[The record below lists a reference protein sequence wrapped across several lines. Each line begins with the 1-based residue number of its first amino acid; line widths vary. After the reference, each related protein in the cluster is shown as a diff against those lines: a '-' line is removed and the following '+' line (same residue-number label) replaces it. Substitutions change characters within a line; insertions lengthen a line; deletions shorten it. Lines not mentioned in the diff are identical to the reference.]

1 MTSKAG
7 GVDCRGQIR
16 RTKGVAVF
24 FRYLSRELRR
34 RSRQAFVI
42 SLGLAVGIG
51 LVVAV
56 SAMASGVEQAQ
67 GDVLHSLYGVGTD
80 ITVTRSGAGA
90 GPAGFQVGAGNQTR
104 KVSRDQVATGP
115 GQATFD
121 ASEADTIANA
131 DGIADAVGGLNLT
144 LIHLNGKLPTFDIN
158 DGGQGTVS
166 NGTAPGAQPS
176 VAVTP
181 GQLKISTSS
190 LAGIDTS
197 NMSLG
202 PLSGTQVTSGRTLD
216 AGDAADAV
224 AVLDADYAEQKDLA
238 VGDTITIRGR
248 TFDVVGIVAASA
260 QGSGGSD
267 IYLPL
272 AKAQTLADQKGQ
284 INTVYVKATSSKT
297 ISAAKR
303 AIQKADPDATVTTST
318 DLAKQVTGSLSSAA
332 NLASKLGS
340 WLSIAAL
347 ATAIVLATLLTLA
360 AVGRR
365 TREIGTLKALGWRT
379 RRVVGQIMGET
390 LTLGVIGGALGIAI
404 GVAGAWVVTRVAPSL
419 TATLASGQALGG
431 PSGPDGGGDPFSR
444 TISVALHAPVSVS
457 LVAAAVGLALAGG
470 AIAGLFGGWRAA
482 RMRPADAMR
491 QVV

>member
-1 MTSKAG
+1 
-7 GVDCRGQIR
+7 
-16 RTKGVAVF
+16 VF

-34 RSRQAFVI
+34 RSRQAFVV

-90 GPAGFQVGAGNQTR
+90 GPAGFQVGAGSDAR
-104 KVSRDQVATGP
+104 KVSRDQVVTGP
-115 GQATFD
+115 GQSTFD
-121 ASEADTIANA
+121 ASEAADIAKA
-131 DGIADAVGGLNLT
+131 DGVADAVGGLNLS
-144 LIHLNGKLPTFDIN
+144 LIHLNGKLPTFD
-158 DGGQGTVS
+158 VR
-166 NGTAPGAQPS
+166 NGAGSVTSGSAPVAQPS

-190 LAGIDTS
+190 VAGVDPS
-197 NMSLG
+197 NLSIG
-202 PLSGTQVTSGRTLD
+202 PLSGTQVTSGRTLID
-216 AGDAADAV
+216 TDQNRAV
-224 AVLDADYAEQKDLA
+224 AVVDADYAEQQHLT
-238 VGDTITIRGR
+238 VGDTLTIRG
-248 TFDVVGIVAASA
+248 TDFEVVGIVAASA

-267 IYLPL
+267 VYLPL
-272 AKAQTLADQKGQ
+272 AKAQALAGEKGQ
-284 INTVYVKATSSKT
+284 INTVYVKADSSKT
-297 ISAAKR
+297 IAAAKR
-303 AIQKADPDATVTTST
+303 AIQRVDADATVTTSA

-332 NLASKLGS
+332 NLAGTLGS

-347 ATAIVLATLLTLA
+347 ATAVILATLLTMA

-390 LTLGVIGGALGIAI
+390 LVLGILGGALGVAI
-404 GVAGAWVVTRVAPSL
+404 GVAGAWVVTKVAPSL
-419 TATLASGQALGG
+419 TATLSGGQGFGG
-431 PSGPDGGGDPFSR
+431 PGGAVGQDPFSR
-444 TISVALHAPVSVS
+444 TISVALHAPISAA
-457 LVAAAVGLALAGG
+457 LVATAVGLALAGG
-470 AIAGLFGGWRAA
+470 VVAGLFGGWRAA

>member
-1 MTSKAG
+1 
-7 GVDCRGQIR
+7 
-16 RTKGVAVF
+16 VF

-34 RSRQAFVI
+34 RSRQAFVV

-80 ITVTRSGAGA
+80 ITVTRSGQGA
-90 GPAGFQVGAGNQTR
+90 GPAGFQVGGGDAPR
-104 KVSRDQVATGP
+104 KVSRDQVVTGQ
-115 GQATFD
+115 GQATFA
-121 ASEADTIANA
+121 ASEADSIAGANGVA
-131 DGIADAVGGLNLT
+131 DTAGGLDLT

-158 DGGQGTVS
+158 DGGPATSS
-166 NGTAPGAQPS
+166 NGAAVGAAPS

-181 GQLKISTSS
+181 GQLKIDTSS
-190 LAGIDTS
+190 LAGVDTS
-197 NMSLG
+197 NQTLG
-202 PLSGTQVTSGRTLD
+202 PLSGTQITAGRSLDTAD
-216 AGDAADAV
+216 AGRKV
-224 AVLDADYAEQKDLA
+224 AVLDAGYAGEKDLA
-238 VGDTITIRGR
+238 VGDTLTIHG
-248 TFDVVGIVAASA
+248 TDFEIVGIVADAA

-272 AKAQTLADQKGQ
+272 EAAQELAGQKGK
-284 INTVYVKATSSKT
+284 INTVYVKAESSQT
-297 ISAAKR
+297 IGAAKG
-303 AIQKADPDATVTTST
+303 AIQKLDPDATVTTSA
-318 DLAKQVTGSLSSAA
+318 DLASQVTGSLSSAT

-390 LTLGVIGGALGIAI
+390 VVLGVIGGALGIAL
-404 GVAGAWVVTRVAPSL
+404 GVAGAWAVTKVAPSL
-419 TATLASGQALGG
+419 TASLSGGGGFGG
-431 PSGPDGGGDPFSR
+431 PGGPGGAAEGDPFSR
-444 TISVALHAPVSVS
+444 TVSVALHAPISAG
-457 LVAAAVGLALAGG
+457 LVAVAVGLAIAGG
-470 AIAGLFGGWRAA
+470 VIAGSFGGWRAA
-482 RMRPADAMR
+482 RLRPADAMR

>member
-1 MTSKAG
+1 
-7 GVDCRGQIR
+7 
-16 RTKGVAVF
+16 VF

-34 RSRQAFVI
+34 RSRQALIV

-80 ITVTRSGAGA
+80 ITVTRPAADAG
-90 GPAGFQVGAGNQTR
+90 GPAGFQVGAGNDTS
-104 KVSRDQVATGP
+104 KVSRDRVVTGP
-115 GQATFD
+115 GQTTFE
-121 ASEADTIANA
+121 ASEAGTIAGA
-131 DGIADAVGGLNLT
+131 DGVADAVGGLNVM
-144 LIHLNGKLPTFDIN
+144 LIHLNGKLPSFDIRN
-158 DGGQGTVS
+158 GGGTNVI
-166 NGTAPGAQPS
+166 GGPPAAQPS

-190 LAGIDTS
+190 LTGVDTS
-197 NMSLG
+197 DLTLG
-202 PLSGTQVTSGRTLD
+202 PLSGTQVTSGRTLN
-216 AGDAADAV
+216 AGDAKRAM
-224 AVLDADYAEQKDLA
+224 AVLDADYAAQKDLA
-238 VGDTITIRGR
+238 VGDTITISGV
-248 TFDVVGIVAASA
+248 DLEVVGIVAPST
-260 QGSGGSD
+260 QGSGGSE

-272 AKAQTLADQKGQ
+272 AEAQTLAGEKGQ
-284 INTVYVKATSSKT
+284 INTVYVRATSSET
-297 ISAAKR
+297 IATAKR
-303 AIQKADPDATVTTST
+303 AIQKVDPDATVTTSA
-318 DLAKQVTGSLSSAA
+318 DLAQQVTGSLSNAA

-390 LTLGVIGGALGIAI
+390 IVLGVIGGALGIAI
-404 GVAGAWVVTRVAPSL
+404 GVAGAWLVTAVAPTL
-419 TATLASGQALGG
+419 TATLVGG
-431 PSGPDGGGDPFSR
+431 PAIGGPAGPGGGGESPFAR

-457 LVAAAVGLALAGG
+457 LVAVAVGLALAGG
-470 AIAGLFGGWRAA
+470 VIAGLFGGWRAA
-482 RMRPADAMR
+482 RLRPADAMR

>member
-1 MTSKAG
+1 
-7 GVDCRGQIR
+7 
-16 RTKGVAVF
+16 VF

-34 RSRQAFVI
+34 RSRQAFVV

-56 SAMASGVEQAQ
+56 SAMATGVEQAQ

-90 GPAGFQVGAGNQTR
+90 GPAGFQVGAGSDTQ
-104 KVSRDQVATGP
+104 KVSRDQIVTGP
-115 GQATFD
+115 GHASFD
-121 ASEADTIANA
+121 DGEVATIAKA
-131 DGIADAVGGLNLT
+131 DGVADAVGGLDLT
-144 LIHLNGKLPTFDIN
+144 LIHLNGKLPTFDIR
-158 DGGQGTVS
+158 DGGQTSVGGVT
-166 NGTAPGAQPS
+166 TPGAQPS

-190 LAGIDTS
+190 LAGVDTS
-197 NMSLG
+197 NLTLG
-202 PLSGTQVTSGRTLD
+202 PLSGTQVIAGRTLNLSD
-216 AGDAADAV
+216 ATRAV
-224 AVLDADYAEQKDLA
+224 ALLDADHADQKDLA
-238 VGDTITIRGR
+238 VGDTITIRG
-248 TFDVVGIVAASA
+248 TDLEVVGIVAASA

-272 AKAQTLADQKGQ
+272 AEAQSLAGQKGQ
-284 INTVYVKATSSKT
+284 INTVYVKADSSKT
-297 ISAAKR
+297 IAAAKR
-303 AIQKADPDATVTTST
+303 AIQKVDPDATVTTSA

-347 ATAIVLATLLTLA
+347 ATAIVLATLLTLT

-390 LTLGVIGGALGIAI
+390 VVLGVLGGALGIAI
-404 GVAGAWVVTRVAPSL
+404 GVAGAWLVTKVAPTL
-419 TATLASGQALGG
+419 TATLSGAEAFGGPGGG
-431 PSGPDGGGDPFSR
+431 PSGDDPFSR
-444 TISVALHAPVSVS
+444 TISVALHAPISAS
-457 LVAAAVGLALAGG
+457 LVLIAVGLALAGG
-470 AIAGLFGGWRAA
+470 VIAGLFGGWRAA